1 MAKSSRSSVVKK
13 NNQKLKKHVFGPIE
27 SARNERLNARLLEL
41 ASQPKPARTGME
53 VERDG
58 NSTPP
63 QKSEHTPNDSVS
75 AEGRDGTEAKDD
87 QAGRSSSLSIPIPAS
102 LLHRNEQSQ
111 LPTPP
116 QLRPTPRDISP
127 VQLHDPEPNLRLPPT
142 QTLQLR
148 EPNQTKRHA
157 DAMAT
162 IAASNGIEVFFYV

>member
-1 MAKSSRSSVVKK
+1 MQGPQLKRKTSGTQSADLEAPTLYVSVAPYFTPTSPPNHDTMAKSSRSSVVKK

-75 AEGRDGTEAKDD
+75 AEGRDDTEAKDD

-116 QLRPTPRDISP
+116 STYRPRC
-127 VQLHDPEPNLRLPPT
+127 
-142 QTLQLR
+142 
-148 EPNQTKRHA
+148 
-157 DAMAT
+157 
-162 IAASNGIEVFFYV
+162 